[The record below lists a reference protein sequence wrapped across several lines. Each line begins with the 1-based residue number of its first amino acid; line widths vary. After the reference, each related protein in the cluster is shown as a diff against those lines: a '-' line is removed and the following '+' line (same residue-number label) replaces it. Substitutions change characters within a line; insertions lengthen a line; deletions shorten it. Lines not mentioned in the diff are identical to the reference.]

1 MCIRDR
7 NTGYCKGDTPC
18 IYNIRI
24 MDENQSILALGA
36 GGISKRYYPEEN
48 RLERIP
54 NVSNYS
60 VYIERLDEMTQ
71 RKEKNF
77 FKEV

>member
-1 MCIRDR
+1 MKI
-7 NTGYCKGDTPC
+7 KVFWL
-18 IYNIRI
+18 
-24 MDENQSILALGA
+24 SGA
-36 GGISKRYYPEEN
+36 GGISKRYYPKEN

-71 RKEKNF
+71 RKERTFLRRYK
-77 FKEV
+77 KC